1 VSQVADR
8 TSQVA
13 ERVEIVEV
21 SPRDGLQNERRA
33 LSTPEKVELIARAE
47 KTGVR
52 RVEVTSFVRPDRVPQ
67 LADAAEVVAGLAGI
81 DVVASALALNMRG
94 YDRAV
99 GAGIGE
105 INTVVLATDTF
116 SRRNQGMST
125 ADAIAVAGAMRERA
139 RSAGVRLTITIGA
152 SFGCPF
158 EGEVSDERFADVL
171 GRVADLGADE
181 IALADTIGVAVPS
194 DIERRFALVREYA
207 PATPTRV
214 HLHDTR
220 NTGIA
225 NAVAAVRSGVK
236 ALDASLGGIGG
247 CPFAPNATGN
257 IATEDLVYL
266 LDRMGIASGVA
277 LDAAIEH
284 ARWVTDRLGIPPA
297 GRLVKS
303 GGFPGPVTP

>member
-1 VSQVADR
+1 VPQGAD
-8 TSQVA
+8 
-13 ERVEIVEV
+13 RVEIVEV

-33 LSTPEKVELIARAE
+33 LSTPEKVELIARAR

-81 DVVASALALNMRG
+81 DIVASALALNMRG

-116 SRRNQGMST
+116 SRRNQGMCT
-125 ADAIAVAGAMRERA
+125 ADAIAVAGAMLERA

-158 EGEVSDERFADVL
+158 EGEVSDERFAHVL
-171 GRVADLGADE
+171 ARVADLGADE

-194 DIERRFALVREYA
+194 DIERRFALVHEYA

-277 LDAAIEH
+277 LDPAIEH
-284 ARWVTDRLGIPPA
+284 ARWVTDRLGVPPA
-297 GRLVKS
+297 GRLANA
-303 GGFPGPVTP
+303 GGFPGPVAP

>member
-1 VSQVADR
+1 VPLAMD
-8 TSQVA
+8 
-13 ERVEIVEV
+13 RVEIVEV
-21 SPRDGLQNERRA
+21 SPRDGLQNERHL
-33 LSTPEKVELIARAE
+33 LSTSDKVELVTRAR

-67 LADAAEVVAGLAGI
+67 LADAAELVAGLAGI
-81 DVVASALALNMRG
+81 DVVASALALNLRG
-94 YDRAV
+94 YERAV
-99 GAGIGE
+99 DAGIRE

-116 SRRNQGMST
+116 SERNQGVNT
-125 ADAIAVAGAMRERA
+125 LGAVGAAAAMCERA
-139 RSAGVRLTITIGA
+139 RGDGVRLTLTIGA

-158 EGEVSDERFADVL
+158 EGEVPDARFAEVL
-171 GRVADLGADE
+171 ARVAQLGADE

-194 DIERRFALVREYA
+194 DVERRFAMLAESV

-225 NAVAAVRSGVK
+225 NAVAAVRSGVI

-277 LDAAIEH
+277 LDEAIQH
-284 ARWVTDRLGIPPA
+284 ARWITGRLGIAPA
-297 GRLVKS
+297 GRLVRA
-303 GGFPGPVTP
+303 GGFPRTVAA

>member
-1 VSQVADR
+1 M
-8 TSQVA
+8 
-13 ERVEIVEV
+13 VEIVEV

-33 LSTPEKVELIARAE
+33 LSTPEKVELIARAQ

-81 DVVASALALNMRG
+81 DIVASALALNMRG

-99 GAGIGE
+99 GAGISE
-105 INTVVLATDTF
+105 INTVVLATETF
-116 SRRNQGMST
+116 SQRNQGMST
-125 ADAIAVAGAMRERA
+125 ADAIAGAAAMCERA

-194 DIERRFALVREYA
+194 DIERRFALVHDYA

>member
-1 VSQVADR
+1 VPQGAD
-8 TSQVA
+8 
-13 ERVEIVEV
+13 RVEIVEV

-33 LSTPEKVELIARAE
+33 LSTPEKVELIARAR

-81 DVVASALALNMRG
+81 DIVASALALNMRG

-125 ADAIAVAGAMRERA
+125 ADAIAVAGAMLERA

-158 EGEVSDERFADVL
+158 EGEVSDERFAHVL
-171 GRVADLGADE
+171 ARVADLGADE

-194 DIERRFALVREYA
+194 DIERRFALVHEYA

-277 LDAAIEH
+277 LDPAIEH
-284 ARWVTDRLGIPPA
+284 ARWVTDRLGVPPA
-297 GRLVKS
+297 GRLANA
-303 GGFPGPVTP
+303 GGFPGPVAP

>member
-1 VSQVADR
+1 VPQVAD
-8 TSQVA
+8 
-13 ERVEIVEV
+13 RVEIVEV

-33 LSTPEKVELIARAE
+33 LSTPEKVELIARAR

-81 DVVASALALNMRG
+81 DIVASALALNMRG

-125 ADAIAVAGAMRERA
+125 ADAIAVAGAMLERA

-158 EGEVSDERFADVL
+158 EGEVSDERFAHVL
-171 GRVADLGADE
+171 ARVADLGADE

-194 DIERRFALVREYA
+194 DIERRFALVHEYA

-277 LDAAIEH
+277 LDPAIEH
-284 ARWVTDRLGIPPA
+284 ARWVTDRLGVPPA
-297 GRLVKS
+297 GRLANA
-303 GGFPGPVTP
+303 GGFPGPVAP